1 MSHFHERL
9 TIRHA
14 LCDTLSRFAVDTSLQ
29 HYYAFYRKCEMIL
42 YEHELLLTERK
53 VIDDRK

>member
-1 MSHFHERL
+1 MSPITR

-14 LCDTLSRFAVDTSLQ
+14 LCDTLSRFAADTSLQ
-29 HYYAFYRKCEMIL
+29 RYYVFYSKFEMIL

-53 VIDDRK
+53 VIGGRK